1 MTKKDYY
8 EILNISRSANDR
20 EIKRAYKRL
29 AVKYHPDRNKNS
41 KISEKKFKEIKQAY
55 EILIDPKKRE
65 TYDQY
70 GHSAFEQNT
79 SENDFHESFTTST
92 DFGDI
97 FGDVF
102 GDIFGNNRRSYQKG
116 SDLEYEITLNLEEA
130 VTGTTKEVYIPAL
143 QQCHA
148 CHGTKSQLGTQ
159 PEKCQT
165 CHGTGNI
172 HMRKGFFTVQQTCP
186 SCHGNKIF
194 IKHPCN
200 ICNGIGKIKKTK
212 KLSIKIPP
220 GVDNHDKI
228 KLNNE
233 GEIGENGLNPG
244 DLYINIKIKKHNIFT
259 RKKNNLYCEIPISF
273 PIAALGGEVQ
283 VPTLNGKIK
292 LKIPAE
298 TQSGKLFRVKGK
310 GVQSIRHSIKGDL
323 LCKIVVET
331 PINLSS
337 YQKNL
342 LYEFKNSLKS
352 HKNEKNSPRS
362 KRFFD
367 GVKKFFDNLTQ

>member
-1 MTKKDYY
+1 MAKKDYY
-8 EILNISRSANDR
+8 EILNISRSATDR

-41 KISEKKFKEIKQAY
+41 KISEKKFKEIKEAY
-55 EILIDPKKRE
+55 EILINPQKRAN
-65 TYDQY
+65 YDQY
-70 GHSAFEQNT
+70 GHSTFEENT
-79 SENDFHESFTTST
+79 SGHDFHESFTTST

-102 GDIFGNNRRSYQKG
+102 GDIFGNRKKKYKKG

-130 VTGTTKEVYIPAL
+130 VKGTKKEIHIPSF
-143 QQCHA
+143 QRCDS
-148 CHGTKSQLGTQ
+148 CHGTKAQVGTQ
-159 PEKCQT
+159 PENCNT

-186 SCHGNKIF
+186 SCRGHGIF
-194 IKHPCN
+194 IKNPC
-200 ICNGIGKIKKTK
+200 ILCNGLGKIKKIK
-212 KLSIKIPP
+212 KLAIKIPP
-220 GVDNHDKI
+220 GVDNNDRI

-233 GEIGENGLNPG
+233 GEVGENGSNPG
-244 DLYINIKIKKHNIFT
+244 DLYILIKVKKHNIFK
-259 RKKNNLYCEIPISF
+259 RKNNNLYCEIPISF
-273 PIAALGGEVQ
+273 PMAALGGEVK

-292 LKIPAE
+292 LKIPEE

-310 GVQSIRHSIKGDL
+310 GVKSIRSSLTGDL

-331 PINLSS
+331 PINLNA

-342 LYEFKNSLKS
+342 LNEFKNSLKS
-352 HKNEKNSPRS
+352 HRQEKNNPRS

-367 GVKKFFDNLTQ
+367 GVKKFFDNLTR